1 MKLTPLVLSKRKTLA
16 QDTPVADIFDE
27 SMDTQDVTEEPD
39 RWPITEIAVSSLLA
53 V

>member
-1 MKLTPLVLSKRKTLA
+1 MVLSKRKSLVGC
-16 QDTPVADIFDE
+16 TPVTDTFDE

-39 RWPITEIAVSSLLA
+39 RWPITEIAVSNLLT